1 MYKGEADWT
10 EIEKVKNNQ
19 RMHIPVFANGDINTP
34 ERAMLIRD
42 HYGLDGAMIGRAS
55 TGNPWFFNQVK
66 HFFKTGEHLP
76 AISIKERVAAAKK
89 HLEMSIAWKG
99 ERLGVFETRRHYTNY
114 FKGIQDF
121 KPFRQKLVT
130 SDDSVDVFAT
140 LEEIHERFNSY
151 EFV

>member
-55 TGNPWFFNQVK
+55 IGNPWFFNQVK

-76 AISIKERVAAAKK
+76 PVSIKERVTAAKK

-130 SDDSVDVFAT
+130 SDDSVDVFTT
-140 LEEIHERFNSY
+140 LEEIYEKFNTY
-151 EFV
+151 EFA